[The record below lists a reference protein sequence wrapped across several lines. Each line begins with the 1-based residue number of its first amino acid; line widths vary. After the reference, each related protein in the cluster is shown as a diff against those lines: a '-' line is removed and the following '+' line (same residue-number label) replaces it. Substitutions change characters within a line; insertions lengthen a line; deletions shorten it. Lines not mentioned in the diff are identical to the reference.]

1 MVSKR
6 QITSEST
13 GDKSDKSTD
22 APGKLKL
29 IKALKYLLD
38 RKDFNSITTAEI
50 AKTAGTNEALIYFH
64 FQDKRDLL
72 HQVLKEY
79 LEEHQT
85 VIDIELKK
93 ITGAM
98 EKLKKL
104 IWLSFDTWNKN
115 RIYAKIILI
124 EVRSFPGYF
133 ESESYQIVRNYSKKM
148 CDILEEGRATGEI
161 RGDIQVGILRSII
174 VGAIEHYV
182 LPAIIFNR
190 NFSPKEQTEYLYKLI
205 LEGLLAP
212 NGQNR

>member
-1 MVSKR
+1 MVSKH
-6 QITSEST
+6 QITLESK
-13 GDKSDKSTD
+13 GDKSTD

-29 IKALKYLLD
+29 IEALKYLLD
-38 RKDFNSITTAEI
+38 SKDFNSITTAEI

-85 VIDIELKK
+85 LIDAELKK
-93 ITGAM
+93 INGAR

-115 RIYAKIILI
+115 RTYAKIILI
-124 EVRSFPGYF
+124 EVRSFSGYF
-133 ESESYQIVRNYSKKM
+133 ESESYLIVRNYSKKI
-148 CDILEEGRATGEI
+148 CDILEEGIANGEI
-161 RGDIQVGILRSII
+161 RGDIPIGILRSII

-190 NFSPKEQTEYLYKLI
+190 KLVPKECAEHLYKLL
-205 LEGLLAP
+205 LEGVLA
-212 NGQNR
+212 QNE